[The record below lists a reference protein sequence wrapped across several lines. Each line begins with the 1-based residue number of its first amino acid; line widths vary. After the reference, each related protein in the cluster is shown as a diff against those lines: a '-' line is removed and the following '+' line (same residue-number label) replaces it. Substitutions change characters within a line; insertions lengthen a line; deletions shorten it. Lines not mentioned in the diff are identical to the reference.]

1 MSGRRKR
8 QSAPKRTSFFTWVRR
23 GTKKPV
29 RPLLSLAGIALFMIV
44 WMVVRYEPATAPEDA
59 DVVVY
64 ATASCKCYRPWVRA
78 LKQDG
83 LKVGV
88 VQTRSIMRTQA
99 DLGVPREFSACH
111 TAAAGGYWFEGHV
124 PAASITALL
133 TEKPDNISG
142 LAHLRAEQ
150 QTGERLLWEV
160 VTYDAEGDPISS
172 IPQVEEFSERGEGVI
187 HEQ

>member
-1 MSGRRKR
+1 LF
-8 QSAPKRTSFFTWVRR
+8 AWVRR
-23 GTKKPV
+23 GSKKPV
-29 RPLLSLAGIALFMIV
+29 RPLLSLAGIALFIIV
-44 WMVVRYEPATAPEDA
+44 WVVIRYEPATAPEDA

-78 LKQDG
+78 LKRDG

-88 VQTRSIMRTQA
+88 VQTRSIMKTQA

-124 PAASITALL
+124 PAESISALL
-133 TEKPDNISG
+133 KDAPEDVAG
-142 LAHLRAEQ
+142 VAHLRAEIQ
-150 QTGERLLWEV
+150 SGDEVAWEV

-172 IPQVEEFSERGEGVI
+172 IPQVEEFTERGEGVI

>member
-1 MSGRRKR
+1 
-8 QSAPKRTSFFTWVRR
+8 
-23 GTKKPV
+23 
-29 RPLLSLAGIALFMIV
+29 LSLAGIAIFMFF
-44 WMVVRYEPATAPEDA
+44 WMVTRYEPATAPEDA

-78 LKQDG
+78 LKRDG

-88 VQTRSIMRTQA
+88 VQTRSIIRTQA

-124 PAASITALL
+124 PAESIARLL
-133 TEKPDNISG
+133 ADTPSNISG
-142 LAHLRAEQ
+142 LANLRAEQ